1 LHSQNFKTT
10 MKKLNFFLALLLVSA
25 GAFAQ
30 TTWTI
35 DNVHSKIG
43 FSVTHMAV
51 AETEGKFNEYEGT
64 VVSKSD
70 DFNGAEVNFT
80 AKAASIDTD
89 NERRDGHLKS
99 PDFFDV
105 EKFPNIT
112 FKGNLVKNGN
122 GYKLKGDLTM
132 KGVTKKVE
140 FDVTGGQTV
149 NTGRGIKSGFKFTAS
164 INRQDY
170 GLTWSNKV
178 PTGEMVV
185 GDEVQL
191 TIKVELDKKA

>member
-1 LHSQNFKTT
+1 
-10 MKKLNFFLALLLVSA
+10 MKKLNFLLAFVLLGT
-25 GAFAQ
+25 GAMAQ

-51 AETEGKFNEYEGT
+51 AETDGKFNEYNGEVIQKGG
-64 VVSKSD
+64 

-80 AKAASIDTD
+80 AKTASIDTD

-99 PDFFDV
+99 ADFFDA
-105 EKFPNIT
+105 EKYPEIT
-112 FKGNLVKNGN
+112 FKGTLTKTGAK
-122 GYKLKGDLTM
+122 YKLKGNLTM
-132 KGVTKKVE
+132 HGTTKPVE
-140 FDVTGGQTV
+140 FDVTGGSIV
-149 NTGRGIKSGFKFTAS
+149 NTGRGEKSGFKFTGKL
-164 INRQDY
+164 NRKDY
-170 GLTWSNKV
+170 GLTWANTT

-185 GDEVQL
+185 GDEVEL